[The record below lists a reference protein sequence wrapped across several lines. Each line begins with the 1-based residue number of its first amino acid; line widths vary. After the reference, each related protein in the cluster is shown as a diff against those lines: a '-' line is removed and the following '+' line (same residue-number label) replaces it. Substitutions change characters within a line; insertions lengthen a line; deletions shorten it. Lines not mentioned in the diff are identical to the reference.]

1 MISRHEKEA
10 SRLVRAFMTLVR
22 GASVWRR
29 AAEKLPADYRAEKNS
44 ERSME
49 WIQNPRLIYD
59 RHESGVMFQINTL
72 DWGPAMGSKGTQ
84 I

>member
-10 SRLVRAFMTLVR
+10 SRLVRAFMTLVW
-22 GASVWRR
+22 GASGWRR
-29 AAEKLPADYRAEKNS
+29 AAEKLPADYRAEKIRR
-44 ERSME
+44 EVE